1 MGPDMR
7 IGKPFLIAA
16 LVVLVIGACLVYF
29 LAQKSDS
36 DYKDLQYAAAR
47 RMEEAESFLK
57 ERIVSLGIPFE
68 DTDLNSTGLIGPEF
82 TELTSTPGDEKAKR
96 SALNPLFS
104 AAMVRYFHEAGLEK
118 GSVVAVGASGSFPGF
133 VIAVLTAATE
143 MELDTRLI
151 VSCGA
156 SMHGATRVEY
166 NVFDIV
172 GDLLDA
178 GLVDCNVLAVSPGS
192 ANDKGGGVFE
202 DFLYFGSADL
212 SVNLCKAASARFD
225 AEFIY
230 YDDLAQNIAHRKELY
245 GDDVDLFVNIGGAAV
260 NNGTSSYSLAF
271 PQGLVMPDQAPEAPS
286 SPTRGLNYEFSSIG
300 VPVINLLN
308 VKLLCQENG
317 ITFDPVPLPS
327 VASFDSFDWPGLQTV
342 SYNKF
347 IAFGT
352 LAVAFGVL
360 AAGVIVDVRKRRILK
375 EGCK

>member
-1 MGPDMR
+1 MR

-16 LVVLVIGACLVYF
+16 LVVLVVGTYLVYF

-36 DYKDLQYAAAR
+36 DYKDLQYAASR
-47 RMEEAESFLK
+47 RMEEAEAFLK

-68 DTDLNSTGLIGPEF
+68 DTDLNGTGLIGPEF

-96 SALNPLFS
+96 SALNPLFA

-118 GSVVAVGASGSFPGF
+118 GSVVAIGASGSFPGF
-133 VIAVLTAATE
+133 VIAVLVAATE
-143 MELDTRLI
+143 MELDVRLI

-156 SMHGATRVEY
+156 SMHGATRVQY
-166 NVFDIV
+166 NIFDIA

-178 GLVDCNVLAVSPGS
+178 GFIGCNVLAVSPGS
-192 ANDKGGGVFE
+192 ADDKGGGVFE
-202 DFLYFGSADL
+202 DFLYSGSAEL
-212 SVNLCKAASARFD
+212 SVDLCKAASSRMD

-245 GDDVDLFVNIGGAAV
+245 GDDVVLFVNIGGAAV

-286 SPTRGLNYEFSSIG
+286 SPTRGLNYEFSSTG
-300 VPVINLLN
+300 VPVLNLLN

-317 ITFDPVPLPS
+317 IAFDPVPMPS
-327 VASFDSFDWPGLQTV
+327 VASFDFRDWPGLQTV

-347 IAFGT
+347 IAAGT
-352 LAVAFGVL
+352 LAVAFGVFV
-360 AAGVIVDVRKRRILK
+360 AGAVLDARKRHVKK
-375 EGCK
+375 EVSR